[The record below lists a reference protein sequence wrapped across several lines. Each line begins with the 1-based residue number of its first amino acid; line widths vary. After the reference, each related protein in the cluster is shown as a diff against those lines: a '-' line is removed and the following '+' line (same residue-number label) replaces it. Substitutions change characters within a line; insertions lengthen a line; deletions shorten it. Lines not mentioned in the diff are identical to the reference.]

1 LFSFCCCCFFFLL
14 LLLLLLLLCCITELL
29 QCKSVPSSAQVS
41 KRPSLPAKIFL
52 TSKF

>member
-1 LFSFCCCCFFFLL
+1 
-14 LLLLLLLLCCITELL
+14 LCCITELL

-41 KRPSLPAKIFL
+41 MRPLPAKIFL